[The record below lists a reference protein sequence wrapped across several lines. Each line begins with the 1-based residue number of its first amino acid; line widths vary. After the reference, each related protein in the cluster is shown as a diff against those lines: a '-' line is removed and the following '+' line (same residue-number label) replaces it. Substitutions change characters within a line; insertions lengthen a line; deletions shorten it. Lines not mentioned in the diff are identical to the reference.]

1 MIRFSSN
8 GGGGVGVNNAGSNI
22 GALDNSHGIC
32 FSFSN
37 FALLI
42 KKNSPLGRAEA
53 IQCCYMVVVAKALA
67 KEHFSMKIKS
77 QFPALHMA
85 EKKVQLFN
93 FIHSHWYTVVGNIFG
108 RQKIMNL
115 DTTFSPHGICQ
126 TDGTLYVTY
135 AKIQEAL
142 GVGVPI
148 YGLLQYLFSSVQAG
162 SIIS

>member
-53 IQCCYMVVVAKALA
+53 IQCYYVHGGGESTCQGTFFNENKKPISCTA
-67 KEHFSMKIKS
+67 HGR
-77 QFPALHMA
+77 
-85 EKKVQLFN
+85 EKGANV
-93 FIHSHWYTVVGNIFG
+93 
-108 RQKIMNL
+108 
-115 DTTFSPHGICQ
+115 
-126 TDGTLYVTY
+126 
-135 AKIQEAL
+135 
-142 GVGVPI
+142 
-148 YGLLQYLFSSVQAG
+148 
-162 SIIS
+162 

>member
-8 GGGGVGVNNAGSNI
+8 GGGGVGVNNAGSSSN

-67 KEHFSMKIKS
+67 KEHFFNENKKPISCT
-77 QFPALHMA
+77 AHGR
-85 EKKVQLFN
+85 EKGA
-93 FIHSHWYTVVGNIFG
+93 TV
-108 RQKIMNL
+108 
-115 DTTFSPHGICQ
+115 
-126 TDGTLYVTY
+126 
-135 AKIQEAL
+135 
-142 GVGVPI
+142 
-148 YGLLQYLFSSVQAG
+148 
-162 SIIS
+162 

>member
-1 MIRFSSN
+1 M
-8 GGGGVGVNNAGSNI
+8 
-22 GALDNSHGIC
+22 
-32 FSFSN
+32 
-37 FALLI
+37 
-42 KKNSPLGRAEA
+42 GRAEA

-115 DTTFSPHGICQ
+115 DTTFSSHGMILFVKQ
-126 TDGTLYVTY
+126 MELYTLRMPKSKEPLGLASQSMAYCSTY
-135 AKIQEAL
+135 SAVSRLVPLLADAK
-142 GVGVPI
+142 GDCKK
-148 YGLLQYLFSSVQAG
+148 
-162 SIIS
+162 